1 MNIRGFATG
10 LLMSGVAFAAAAKK
24 AENPDLI
31 TQVSGGFTRIISGGD
46 LGLQIAVVILFVAG
60 FALGWWKE
68 AHGGF

>member
-1 MNIRGFATG
+1 MNIRGLVMG
-10 LLMSGVAFAAAAKK
+10 LLLSGTAFAAVAKK
-24 AENPDLI
+24 AESPDMVSRI
-31 TQVSGGFTRIISGGD
+31 SGGFQSIMSGD

>member
-10 LLMSGVAFAAAAKK
+10 LLLSGAAFAAVAKK
-24 AENPDLI
+24 AESPDMV
-31 TQVSGGFTRIISGGD
+31 TQISNGFQSIMGGG
-46 LGLQIAVVILFVAG
+46 LGLQLAVVIIFVAG